1 MLPRT
6 DIRAL
11 DRSTPGFALDGSSM
25 DGLLTRYEEQ
35 LAHDHSASSRSAIPV
50 RYGLFFM
57 GLGAGLT
64 LVVQGAFQS
73 LQFAHQSSQE
83 LARPWA
89 TSEAL
94 KTPSQYVATQLHGF
108 EIFTFPGSEDDGC
121 PRESLFDENSN
132 CYLGLEDVYADANRR
147 VDIMLQAVDS
157 AHAAGKTNHSNSV
170 LKVFLAPE
178 FFFRGPAG
186 AYRTDDLVDGR
197 VNCLNRLYDY
207 VTSDSRFD
215 DWLFVFGTV
224 VAASPPHTRFS
235 GQDPSRWAFH
245 NFAPIVR
252 GGKQESCTSTIGM
265 RGCGWLV
272 FKSYISSI
280 DFLDFPE
287 SELEKRGDDVR
298 YSAVLRAEP
307 RGDGTYAHT
316 PKEMHDL
323 LGSRWVVLDRHQKR
337 IDTDGLRIGVEI
349 CLDHSTSDLQK
360 ELQAEAEALGLEHIV
375 PLDLQLIVSAGL
387 QMADGPILTRPGA
400 PTFHVDGRSRS
411 QIGLNVW
418 GHGADRISKH
428 VSAYG
433 ENVWFTEL
441 GPDPG
446 LYNMGATAWHDS
458 SLMLR
463 ATVGAIFELFFKSEH
478 AYDTVDFFPPAGWVD
493 AFVLEIEEVPVGD
506 FSDPEYVASFGEL
519 FLTLPYL
526 ANMNAFQALL
536 EGLAPKVNLSPEELA
551 AVIKKEVGVE
561 ARDFGPS
568 VSVYPTVSIS
578 PVLGPPWISTG
589 SL

>member
-1 MLPRT
+1 
-6 DIRAL
+6 
-11 DRSTPGFALDGSSM
+11 
-25 DGLLTRYEEQ
+25 
-35 LAHDHSASSRSAIPV
+35 
-50 RYGLFFM
+50 M

-73 LQFAHQSSQE
+73 LQFALQSSQE
-83 LARPWA
+83 LARPSA

-360 ELQAEAEALGLEHIV
+360 EMQAEAEALGLEHIV

-578 PVLGPPWISTG
+578 PVLGPPWLSTG